1 MRILHLKNL
10 IILIIIVLFTFYL
23 ISPYHKIYKLY
34 NSIKKSDTEFVSKN
48 IDWVN
53 LKSGFKDDFKNIINK
68 AYSQTNNLEKKL
80 LGNLFI
86 QIIIET
92 LVDNLVTP
100 ENLILLVND
109 PDKYKNLIEDKLE
122 NPIKKINYIQKIN
135 YEEKDFKIKYAFFIN
150 INKFRVSFLKDD
162 YPISVDFKINS
173 FKWKLNRIYLPVDV
187 IASKINN

>member
-10 IILIIIVLFTFYL
+10 IILIIILFSFYL

-48 IDWVN
+48 IHWAN
-53 LKSGFKDDFKNIINK
+53 LRSGFKDDFKNIINK
-68 AYSQTNNLEKKL
+68 AYSQTNNLEKKV

-100 ENLILLVND
+100 KNLILLVND

-150 INKFRVSFLKDD
+150 IIKFRVSFLKDD

>member
-1 MRILHLKNL
+1 M
-10 IILIIIVLFTFYL
+10 FSFYL

-48 IDWVN
+48 IHWAN
-53 LKSGFKDDFKNIINK
+53 LRSGFKDDFKNIVNR
-68 AYSQTNNLEKKL
+68 AYSQTNSLEKKI

-100 ENLILLVND
+100 KNLILLVND

-150 INKFRVSFLKDD
+150 INKFRVSFIKED
-162 YPISVDFKINS
+162 YPISIDFKINS

>member
-10 IILIIIVLFTFYL
+10 IILIIILFSFYL

-53 LKSGFKDDFKNIINK
+53 VKSGFKDDFKNIVNK
-68 AYSQTNNLEKKL
+68 AYSQTNSLEKKI

-100 ENLILLVND
+100 KNLILLVND

-135 YEEKDFKIKYAFFIN
+135 YEKKDFRIKYAFFIN
-150 INKFRVSFLKDD
+150 INKFRVSFIKED
-162 YPISVDFKINS
+162 YPISIDFKINS
-173 FKWKLNRIYLPVDV
+173 FKWKLNRIYLPVDI

>member
-10 IILIIIVLFTFYL
+10 IILIIILFSFYL

-53 LKSGFKDDFKNIINK
+53 VKSGFKDDFKNIVNK
-68 AYSQTNNLEKKL
+68 AYSQTNSLEKKI

-100 ENLILLVND
+100 KNLILLVND

-135 YEEKDFKIKYAFFIN
+135 YEEKDFRDKYAFFIN
-150 INKFRVSFLKDD
+150 LNKFRVSFIKED
-162 YPISVDFKINS
+162 YPISIDFKINS
-173 FKWKLNRIYLPVDV
+173 FKWKLNRIYLPVDI

>member
-1 MRILHLKNL
+1 M
-10 IILIIIVLFTFYL
+10 FSFYL

-53 LKSGFKDDFKNIINK
+53 VKSGFKDDFKNIVNK
-68 AYSQTNNLEKKL
+68 AYSQTNSLEKKI

-100 ENLILLVND
+100 KYLILLVND
-109 PDKYKNLIEDKLE
+109 PDKYK
-122 NPIKKINYIQKIN
+122 KI
-135 YEEKDFKIKYAFFIN
+135 
-150 INKFRVSFLKDD
+150 L
-162 YPISVDFKINS
+162 ISVDWTRAELLSIDDHWEYINP
-173 FKWKLNRIYLPVDV
+173 LPTR
-187 IASKINN
+187 AS

>member
-10 IILIIIVLFTFYL
+10 IILIIILFSFYL

-53 LKSGFKDDFKNIINK
+53 VKSGFKDDFKNIVNK
-68 AYSQTNNLEKKL
+68 AYSQTNNLEKKV

-100 ENLILLVND
+100 KNLILLVND

-135 YEEKDFKIKYAFFIN
+135 YEKKDFRIKYAFFIN
-150 INKFRVSFLKDD
+150 INKFRVSFIKED
-162 YPISVDFKINS
+162 YPISIDFKINS
-173 FKWKLNRIYLPVDV
+173 FKWKLNRIYLPVDI

>member
-10 IILIIIVLFTFYL
+10 IILIIILFSFYL

-68 AYSQTNNLEKKL
+68 AYSQTNNLEKKV